1 MVSLLDIAL
10 ICMYP
15 DRHRTKCCRNSR
27 CEPQFCEG
35 VGFAHLACRFLEP
48 ERALTTLRLSPPF
61 THMSL
66 FRLLRA
72 GSGPFTIRNPIAIL
86 SHSLARLE
94 RMPLTSPQKE
104 RGKRSGGVM
113 LFPSGG
119 ELGAHALGL
128 KDHQVHRVADTVH
141 IWLRDY
147 HSVPL

>member
-15 DRHRTKCCRNSR
+15 DRHRTKCCRNLR

-72 GSGPFTIRNPIAIL
+72 GSGPFTIRNPIAIP

-94 RMPLTSPQKE
+94 RMPLTSLQKE
-104 RGKRSGGVM
+104 GGKRSGG
-113 LFPSGG
+113 
-119 ELGAHALGL
+119 
-128 KDHQVHRVADTVH
+128 
-141 IWLRDY
+141 
-147 HSVPL
+147 